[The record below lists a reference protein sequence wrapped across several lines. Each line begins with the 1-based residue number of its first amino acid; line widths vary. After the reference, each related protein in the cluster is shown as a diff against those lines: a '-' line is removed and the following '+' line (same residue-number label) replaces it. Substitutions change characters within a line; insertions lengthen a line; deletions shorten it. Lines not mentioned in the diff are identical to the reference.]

1 MKSNI
6 YFMAWVFF
14 LILLLTGCQ
23 KEKTESRDYPQIRT
37 SPVDQ
42 ITSEGARFNA
52 NITSG
57 NSESI
62 SEYGFV
68 WGEYDNLN
76 IQNSE
81 KATMEGAP
89 ETDQYSH
96 EHQFRPGGYEG
107 IFCQSLCKIRRF
119 SDLWGSC

>member
-76 IQNSE
+76 IQNS
-81 KATMEGAP
+81 KKPLWKVLLKQTSTLMNI
-89 ETDQYSH
+89 SS
-96 EHQFRPGGYEG
+96 RPGG
-107 IFCQSLCKIRRF
+107 
-119 SDLWGSC
+119 